1 MRSGFIIAF
10 VFLILNVSLK
20 AQSRTDLEER
30 RKKTLEEINYVDNLL
45 KSTSKQRNESMDAVK
60 IIGKKVTLRES
71 VISGMQQEI
80 SLLSERIDLN
90 TVAIQMMEDDLV
102 KLKDDYA
109 RAVFNSYKSGK
120 GNPEIIYILSAKDFN
135 QGYKRL
141 KYLQQVTR
149 YRREQSELI
158 TDLKSQ
164 IENSK
169 NKLQADLSS
178 VSELKTHE
186 EQQKKILLDEQN
198 RKQKMVKTLSTKEKQ
213 LQQDLEAKKKIA
225 KRLENEIAR
234 LIEEEKKLAA
244 KKAETPEQ
252 KKLGDSFAENK
263 GKLPWPVDKGI
274 ITSRF
279 GIHNNPVLKYVQE
292 VNIGIEITSS
302 GKVAAR
308 SVFKGEVARVFSIQ
322 GANMSVMIRHGKYFT
337 IYNNI
342 INVKVKPGEKVETK
356 QYLGDVYADPNDDNH
371 CVLKFMIFESKFQDP
386 EEWIMKN

>member
-1 MRSGFIIAF
+1 MRSGFII
-10 VFLILNVSLK
+10 VFTIVFALSLN

-45 KSTSKQRNESMDAVK
+45 KSTSKQRNESMNAVK
-60 IIGKKVTLRES
+60 IIGRKLSLRES
-71 VISGMQQEI
+71 VITGMQQEI
-80 SLLSERIDLN
+80 SLLSERVDLN
-90 TVAIQMMEDDLV
+90 TIAIQMMEDDLV
-102 KLKDDYA
+102 KLKEDYA
-109 RAVFNSYKSGK
+109 RAVLSSYKTGK

-158 TDLKSQ
+158 TDLKNE
-164 IENSK
+164 IEDSK
-169 NKLQADLSS
+169 AKLQADLSS
-178 VSELKTHE
+178 VSELKSRE
-186 EQQKKILLDEQN
+186 EQQKSILQDEQN
-198 RKQKMVKTLSTKEKQ
+198 RKQKMVKTLNSKEKQ
-213 LQQDLEAKKKIA
+213 LRKDLEDKKKIA
-225 KRLENEIAR
+225 KKLENEIAR
-234 LIEEEKKLAA
+234 LIEEEKKLAS

-252 KKLGDSFAENK
+252 RKLSDSFAENK
-263 GKLPWPVDKGI
+263 GKLPWPVDKGV
-274 ITSRF
+274 ITSKF
-279 GIHNNPVLKYVQE
+279 GVHSNPVLKYVQE

-302 GKVAAR
+302 GTAAAR

-342 INVKVKPGEKVETK
+342 INVKVKAGDKVETK
-356 QYLGDVYADPNDDNH
+356 QYLGDVYSDPNDDNH

-386 EEWIMKN
+386 EEWIVKN